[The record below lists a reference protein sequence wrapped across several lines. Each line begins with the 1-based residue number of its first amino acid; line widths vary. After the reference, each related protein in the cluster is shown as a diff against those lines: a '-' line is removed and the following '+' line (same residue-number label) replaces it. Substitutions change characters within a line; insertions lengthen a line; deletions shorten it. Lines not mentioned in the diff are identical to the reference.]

1 MHPLRERA
9 CDDVLENPL
18 LSSPPPEPVKP
29 RPPRER
35 RPRQFKIPPKFVLI
49 TEDFYEKWV
58 NHLKQLQMMRHIVD
72 DHPPELFPDMYLKPR
87 RLNYYAQQLEHNMN
101 VNKDLLKKINIIQRT
116 GGFVDCWTRPEPTNT
131 YNKLMVKKRQ
141 RDLDTV
147 QNQNEYFYNRLLIAR
162 SEQPSTKQFDEMWKD
177 TKQKLILGASL
188 PFILFKTEK
197 IDRGVHDPAFDK
209 PMHIFRSKVAL
220 DIRVVAGAKIGKVM
234 IELFSDIAPRTCQ
247 LFLSL
252 VKGDKR
258 GYAYT
263 GCRIFRIVPDLYC
276 RGGDVEKDNG
286 YGCFLPDGET
296 EPSTPENFELKH
308 SVPGVISMV
317 VTPGNEVTG
326 QFNIVFKPLPQLD
339 GKHVVFGRIV
349 AGPTQFLERIS
360 ALGLP
365 LGTTTSDCVVHA
377 CGCYSRRGQYR
388 AGAPNTRKFPPRRTK

>member
-1 MHPLRERA
+1 MHPLRERI
-9 CDDVLENPL
+9 CDEVLQNPL

-35 RPRQFKIPPKFVLI
+35 RPRQFKIPPKFFLL
-49 TEDFYEKWV
+49 TDDFYEKWV
-58 NHLKQLQMMRHIVD
+58 NHVKQLQMMQHIVD

-87 RLNYYAQQLEHNMN
+87 RLNYYARQLEQNMQ

-116 GGFVDCWTRPEPTNT
+116 GGFVDCWARPQPNNKH
-131 YNKLMVKKRQ
+131 NKLMVKKRQ
-141 RDLDTV
+141 RDMDAVLVT
-147 QNQNEYFYNRLLIAR
+147 NQYFYNRLLIAR
-162 SEQPSTKQFDEMWKD
+162 SEQPLTKEFDHMWKD

-209 PMHIFRSKVAL
+209 PMNIYRSKVAL
-220 DIRVVAGAKIGKVM
+220 DIRVLNGSKIGKVM

-258 GYAYT
+258 GFAYT
-263 GCRIFRIVPDLYC
+263 GCRIFRIVPELYC

-286 YGCFLPDGET
+286 YGCFIPESEV
-296 EPSTPENFELKH
+296 EPSAPENFELKH
-308 SVPGVISMV
+308 TVPGVVSMV
-317 VTPGNEVTG
+317 VTSGNEVTG
-326 QFNIVFKPLPQLD
+326 QFNIIFKPLPQLD

-349 AGPTQFLERIS
+349 AGPAQFLERIS

-377 CGCYSRRGQYR
+377 CGAYSRKGQYR
-388 AGAPNTRKFPPRRTK
+388 AGATNTRTFPPRRKR